1 MDMDQLTMDQDRDI
15 NIWLGKDMDMGDVLL
30 SQRRTKR
37 RAQGLWRSGRRN
49 IWERKTPTPSSS
61 LLFSS
66 WASPSFSFA
75 SPWLPS
81 AIGPDP
87 SVLSLSVSVPLFGRL
102 NNLDVNFGVASEFG
116 FQPLEPK
123 IKAASKVAQI
133 GDSPCLCLC
142 SVWALQELSVGNN
155 TCVYVSQDT
164 SAVHNCSPMCTKEW
178 TYFVNQ
184 IVKYGRRT
192 SCFVFSSFSIIT
204 VDAGQGHRGGEGHP
218 GFPNPQDALGRPCSA
233 R

>member
-1 MDMDQLTMDQDRDI
+1 MDMDQLNSRQNLDLETGKDTDQDMDI
-15 NIWLGKDMDMGDVLL
+15 NMWLGKDMDMGDVLL

-102 NNLDVNFGVASEFG
+102 SNLDVKLGAALEFG
-116 FQPLEPK
+116 FQPMEPK

-133 GDSPCLCLC
+133 GDALCLCLC
-142 SVWALQELSVGNN
+142 SVWEYKALCGQQ
-155 TCVYVSQDT
+155 YVSASPKILLLFNTAAPCVQKSEHT
-164 SAVHNCSPMCTKEW
+164 LWIGLSNMAAVLRVLS
-178 TYFVNQ
+178 
-184 IVKYGRRT
+184 
-192 SCFVFSSFSIIT
+192 
-204 VDAGQGHRGGEGHP
+204 
-218 GFPNPQDALGRPCSA
+218 
-233 R
+233 